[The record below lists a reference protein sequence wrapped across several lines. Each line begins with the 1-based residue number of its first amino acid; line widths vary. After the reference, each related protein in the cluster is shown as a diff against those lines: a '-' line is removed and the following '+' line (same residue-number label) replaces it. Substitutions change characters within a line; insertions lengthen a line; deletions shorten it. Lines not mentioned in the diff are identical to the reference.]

1 MAITKD
7 STYEER
13 TKNAGKDEIACK
25 EWYESENCGIEK
37 YGFDLLY
44 RKNLG
49 KFFYSIPH
57 FFSATPDFIAHT
69 SDYKLYMLVEAKSI
83 DYNGICNGMK
93 VTHWDAYKN
102 WFKLCEAWGLDFY
115 FFFYNNTLGSINAPF
130 EAVKKV
136 IDNDSEIDYLDKG
149 KSYEK
154 EIHRFS
160 VRGLE
165 EYNVKRW

>member
-83 DYNGICNGMK
+83 TYNGICNGMK
-93 VTHWDAYKN
+93 VTHWEAYEK
-102 WFKLCEAWGLDFY
+102 WFKLSEEIADFY
-115 FFFYNNTLGSINAPF
+115 FFFYNKAYGSFNAPF
-130 EAVKKV
+130 EAVKEI

-165 EYNVKRW
+165 EHNVKKW

>member
-83 DYNGICNGMK
+83 TYNGICNGMK
-93 VTHWDAYKN
+93 VTHWEAYEK
-102 WFKLCEAWGLDFY
+102 WFKLCEDLGLDFY
-115 FFFYNNTLGSINAPF
+115 FFFYHKTNGSFNAPF
-130 EAVKKV
+130 KAVKEV
-136 IDNDSEIDYLDKG
+136 IDNDSEIDYLDERE
-149 KSYEK
+149 SYAK
-154 EIHRFS
+154 KTHRFS
-160 VRGLE
+160 IRGLE
-165 EYNVKRW
+165 KYNVKKW